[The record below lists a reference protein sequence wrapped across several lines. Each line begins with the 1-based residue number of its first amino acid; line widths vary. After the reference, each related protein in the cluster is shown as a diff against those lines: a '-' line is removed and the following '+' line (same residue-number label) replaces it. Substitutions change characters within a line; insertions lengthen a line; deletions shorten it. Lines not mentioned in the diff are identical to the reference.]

1 MTAMGEKTLR
11 VSDRQ
16 RGFTLIELMVVVAL
30 LGVLSMIAAP
40 SFSTF
45 IASQRVRSASY
56 ELSNVMVF
64 SRSEAIKR
72 NADVTVT
79 PVDATAGW
87 RAGWNVTAV
96 QGADTVS
103 LATQAAFTSL
113 DIAPA
118 PAVALV
124 FSRTGRPSVSQAF
137 EVSSSSASSATRCV
151 TLPLSGVPKVK
162 SGGC

>member
-1 MTAMGEKTLR
+1 MCEGSWRAS
-11 VSDRQ
+11 VQQ
-16 RGFTLIELMVVVAL
+16 RGFTLVELMVVVAL
-30 LGVLSMIAAP
+30 VGVLSMIAAP

-56 ELSNVMVF
+56 ELSNAIVF

-87 RAGWNVTAV
+87 RAGWSVTAV
-96 QGADTVS
+96 QGADTVT
-103 LATQAAFTSL
+103 LATQASFASL
-113 DIAPA
+113 NITPA

-124 FSRTGRPSVSQAF
+124 FSRSGRPSASQSF
-137 EVSSSSASSATRCV
+137 EVSSSTASSATRCV

-162 SGGC
+162 SGACS